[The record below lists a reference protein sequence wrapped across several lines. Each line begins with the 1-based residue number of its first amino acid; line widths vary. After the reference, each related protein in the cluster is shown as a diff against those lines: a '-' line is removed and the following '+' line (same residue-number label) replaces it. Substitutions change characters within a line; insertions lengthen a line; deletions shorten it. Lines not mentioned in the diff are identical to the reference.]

1 MSYLIP
7 TRKLGEDFNEY
18 VELCRKVARFDRVN
32 KVWIIDE
39 DKVRRLDPDE
49 VSSIAARLGELGVK
63 GVEEL
68 LKLSDNIP
76 KIDYSFQGNFLE
88 LRFRDEED
96 YQKGLIFGETQ
107 CSYRIRKFNPYTEK
121 FDEEVIRRYWG
132 YRDTLKIRTFR
143 GLFPRAA
150 KFFNLTPKEPYV
162 LIDFDENE
170 IAFLR
175 DYQKDALYHI
185 LNQIEDCGCC
195 SLQAATGAGK
205 TEIAIAA
212 YKAIQPEKCFF
223 LSLNTDLL
231 IQAKERFA
239 KYGVEAGLVNKDHF
253 EVDEPVVCCTVQ
265 TLYKALDE
273 VEKAG
278 ARYNGN
284 GELDEE
290 VLALLEETPVKDK
303 HELVRQYKS
312 ADLVIIDEC
321 QHVPARTVWTCAIS
335 NTNALRLALSATP
348 WRDDGRDLDIYCAMG
363 EPVSRKITSS
373 ELIDLGYLVPAEINF
388 IHYRP
393 SWAGYYD
400 RVRGSAQLYMAIKRR
415 LYSDESRNTLI
426 ADLAAKA
433 PKPFMCLVKEINHG
447 ERLLKAMQAK
457 GLKVM
462 FVYGELNPD
471 QRARIFDMVRAGKLD
486 GIIATTLA
494 DEGLDLPALRSLILA
509 GGGKSSTRALQRVGR
524 IVRPYLGKEA
534 GVVYD
539 IADHVR
545 YFKDHAEK
553 REQIYRTEPKWMI
566 KHLWGVE
573 GEEQVQGY

>member
-1 MSYLIP
+1 MVHNS
-7 TRKLGEDFNEY
+7 
-18 VELCRKVARFDRVN
+18 
-32 KVWIIDE
+32 
-39 DKVRRLDPDE
+39 
-49 VSSIAARLGELGVK
+49 
-63 GVEEL
+63 
-68 LKLSDNIP
+68 
-76 KIDYSFQGNFLE
+76 
-88 LRFRDEED
+88 
-96 YQKGLIFGETQ
+96 
-107 CSYRIRKFNPYTEK
+107 
-121 FDEEVIRRYWG
+121 
-132 YRDTLKIRTFR
+132 
-143 GLFPRAA
+143 
-150 KFFNLTPKEPYV
+150 
-162 LIDFDENE
+162 
-170 IAFLR
+170 
-175 DYQKDALYHI
+175 
-185 LNQIEDCGCC
+185 
-195 SLQAATGAGK
+195 GK
-205 TEIAIAA
+205 TEIAVATYIAV
-212 YKAIQPEKCFF
+212 KPEKCFF

-231 IQAKERFA
+231 IQAKRRFE
-239 KYGVEAGLVNKDHF
+239 KYGVSAGIVNKDHF

-265 TLYKALDE
+265 TLFRALDE

-303 HELVRQYKS
+303 HELVRQYKN
-312 ADLVIIDEC
+312 AELVIIDEC

-363 EPVSRKITSS
+363 EPVPRKITSS

-388 IHYRP
+388 VHYRP

-447 ERLLKAMQAK
+447 ERLLKAMRAK